1 MDKAITLMSS
11 NICCWG
17 KEEHSVGKRL
27 PRVKEIYKKF
37 LPDLIGTQETTLIWK
52 NYLIEALP
60 EYEAVGE
67 PRDDFEGNPEHCVI
81 LYKKERFELI
91 STKTFA
97 LSESGEFASLGWG
110 EEYPR
115 ICTYALLKDK
125 ATGKKLAF
133 FNTHLAL
140 KNEARENMLKLI
152 FKVVKE
158 LGVPALLTGDFNT
171 TESSDSYKLCMEIF
185 EDAKYAA
192 KDSDTGY
199 TWHAY
204 ADENFPSHERYVAYD
219 GSPIDYCMFTKGDF
233 EAESLKIIRDKASD
247 NMPIS
252 DHYPVLATLI
262 QK

>member
-1 MDKAITLMSS
+1 MANITVMSS

-17 KEEHSVGKRL
+17 KEENSVGKRL
-27 PRVKEIYKKF
+27 PRVKEIYKKY
-37 LPDLIGTQETTLIWK
+37 LPDLIGTQETTLVWK

-81 LYKKERFELI
+81 LYKKSRFELI
-91 STKTFA
+91 ETKTFA

-125 ATGKKLAF
+125 ETGKKLAH
-133 FNTHLAL
+133 FNAHLAL
-140 KNEARENMLKLI
+140 KNEARANMLKLI
-152 FKVVKE
+152 FEVMDG
-158 LGVPALLTGDFNT
+158 LDAPAILTGDFNT
-171 TESSDSYKLCMEIF
+171 TEDSESYKLCMETL
-185 EDAKYAA
+185 EDSKYSA

-204 ADENFPSHERYVAYD
+204 ADENFTSHERFAAYG
-219 GSPIDYCMFTKGDF
+219 GSPIDYCLFTKGTFD
-233 EAESLKIIRDKASD
+233 AVSYKIIRDKASD
-247 NMPIS
+247 GMPIS
-252 DHYPVLATLI
+252 DHYPVLVTLD